1 MTYDVIN
8 KTLWFVGLVLLQVLV
23 LNKITMGGMATP
35 LPYIYLLVT
44 WNRDGVRWVLLLV
57 GFILGLVIDT
67 FTNLPGINA
76 AACVLLAMMQPI
88 YLNLFIPR
96 EQQDEH
102 SLLPSVST
110 LRWEGFLKFALF
122 CVLTHHF
129 TLLVLEFFSVADIW
143 GLLLRVLGCTLLT
156 MFVILVFELLRKEG
170 RT

>member
-129 TLLVLEFFSVADIW
+129 TTLVLEFFSVADIW

>member
-44 WNRDGVRWVLLLV
+44 WNRDGARWAILLV
-57 GFILGLVIDT
+57 GFILGLVVDT

-96 EQQDEH
+96 DQQDER

>member
-1 MTYDVIN
+1 MTYDFIN

-35 LPYIYLLVT
+35 LPYIYLLIT
-44 WNRDGVRWVLLLV
+44 WNRDGVRWALLLV
-57 GFILGLVIDT
+57 GFILGLVIDS
-67 FTNLPGINA
+67 FTNLPGVNA

-96 EQQDEH
+96 DQQDER

-122 CVLTHHF
+122 CVLTHHS

-143 GLLLRVLGCTLLT
+143 GLVLRVFGCTLLT